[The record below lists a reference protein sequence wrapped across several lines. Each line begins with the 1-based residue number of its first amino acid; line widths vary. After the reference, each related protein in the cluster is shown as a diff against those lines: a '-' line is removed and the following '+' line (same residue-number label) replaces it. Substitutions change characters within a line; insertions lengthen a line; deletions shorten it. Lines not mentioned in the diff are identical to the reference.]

1 MQFLAPHS
9 VTLAAAH
16 RAESNSQSDARGAGA
31 GADFV
36 PCQSNHSAAGR
47 ESSIVDPMRLAD
59 WPMAYIGDMVP
70 LAL

>member
-1 MQFLAPHS
+1 MKPSRSSIRSTAVQI
-9 VTLAAAH
+9 
-16 RAESNSQSDARGAGA
+16 SQEKKRGAST
-31 GADFV
+31 V
-36 PCQSNHSAAGR
+36 HHSGR

>member
-1 MQFLAPHS
+1 MHTEKKMHTEVPRYENTIRSIDPHS
-9 VTLAAAH
+9 
-16 RAESNSQSDARGAGA
+16 
-31 GADFV
+31 
-36 PCQSNHSAAGR
+36 GR

>member
-1 MQFLAPHS
+1 MRPQNARANDRCVPLPLHS
-9 VTLAAAH
+9 
-16 RAESNSQSDARGAGA
+16 
-31 GADFV
+31 
-36 PCQSNHSAAGR
+36 GR

>member
-1 MQFLAPHS
+1 MQNALKCRSSHS
-9 VTLAAAH
+9 
-16 RAESNSQSDARGAGA
+16 
-31 GADFV
+31 
-36 PCQSNHSAAGR
+36 GR

>member
-1 MQFLAPHS
+1 VLLLPGHS
-9 VTLAAAH
+9 
-16 RAESNSQSDARGAGA
+16 
-31 GADFV
+31 
-36 PCQSNHSAAGR
+36 GR

>member
-1 MQFLAPHS
+1 VPRRREPRLHQIGKIHS
-9 VTLAAAH
+9 
-16 RAESNSQSDARGAGA
+16 
-31 GADFV
+31 
-36 PCQSNHSAAGR
+36 GR

>member
-1 MQFLAPHS
+1 MNTELIVNESRPIYGHS
-9 VTLAAAH
+9 
-16 RAESNSQSDARGAGA
+16 
-31 GADFV
+31 
-36 PCQSNHSAAGR
+36 GR

>member
-1 MQFLAPHS
+1 MIRSRDP
-9 VTLAAAH
+9 T
-16 RAESNSQSDARGAGA
+16 
-31 GADFV
+31 
-36 PCQSNHSAAGR
+36 NHSGR

>member
-1 MQFLAPHS
+1 MRTRKCSWLRSFARVILHS
-9 VTLAAAH
+9 
-16 RAESNSQSDARGAGA
+16 
-31 GADFV
+31 
-36 PCQSNHSAAGR
+36 GR

>member
-1 MQFLAPHS
+1 MPWSHFCPPH
-9 VTLAAAH
+9 
-16 RAESNSQSDARGAGA
+16 NI
-31 GADFV
+31 
-36 PCQSNHSAAGR
+36 HSGR